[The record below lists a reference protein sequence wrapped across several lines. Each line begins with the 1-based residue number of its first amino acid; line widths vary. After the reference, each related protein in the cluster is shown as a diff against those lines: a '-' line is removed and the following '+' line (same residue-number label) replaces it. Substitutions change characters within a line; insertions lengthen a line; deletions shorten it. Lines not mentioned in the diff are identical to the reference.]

1 MAAMETFSTIAA
13 VDLGSNSFRLQVGR
27 VVDDQIYPLDS
38 LREPVRLAAGLTA
51 DKYLDDSAQARAIDA
66 LKRFG
71 ERLRGMPPGAVR
83 AIGTNT
89 LRVAKNSRDFMP
101 RFELALGFPIEV
113 VAGREEARLIYLG
126 VAHSLP
132 ASPETRLVV
141 DIGGGST
148 ELIIGAGNQ
157 PHRLESLYMG
167 CVSYSLRFF
176 PDGKIGKPD
185 MKHAET
191 AARIEIETIK
201 KQFNRKHWQQ
211 AVASSGTARAIGDIL
226 EGSGWS
232 AAGITREGIEKLRG
246 ALLKAGDAGRLD
258 LPGLKEDRIGVLPG
272 GFAIMSAI
280 FAELEIEH
288 MTLAN
293 GAMRQGILW
302 DMIGRAHRRDMREL
316 TVRQFVKR
324 YHVDATHAHRV
335 EKIALRLFEQ
345 LAEGGRE
352 DNEYPKQMLS
362 WAARLQ
368 EIGLTVAHSGYHK
381 HSAYIV
387 ANADMPGFSKM
398 EQSQLSMLVLAHRG
412 SLSKLKGLV
421 RPDYDWSLLVALRL
435 AALLYRSRAD
445 IRLPA
450 IRAERRKATFTVDLD
465 ARWLATNPLT
475 VAELRDEIIEWKEL
489 GIDLEVPQLAGLEPS
504 AEAAAADA

>member
-13 VDLGSNSFRLQVGR
+13 VDLGSNSFRLQLGR

-51 DKYLDDSAQARAIDA
+51 DKYLDDAARARAIEC

-83 AIGTNT
+83 AVGTNT
-89 LRVAKNSRDFMP
+89 LRVAKNAREFVP
-101 RFELALGFPIEV
+101 QFEAALGFPIEV

-132 ASPETRLVV
+132 PSPETRLVV

-148 ELIIGAGNQ
+148 EFIVGAGNQ

-167 CVSYSLRFF
+167 CVSYSMRFF
-176 PDGKIGKPD
+176 GDGKLGKSA

-191 AARIEIETIK
+191 AARIELETIK
-201 KQFNRKHWQQ
+201 KQFSRKHWQQ
-211 AVASSGTARAIGDIL
+211 AVGSSGTARAIADVI
-226 EGSGWS
+226 EANGWS
-232 AAGITREGIEKLRG
+232 ASGITRDGLDRMRQ
-246 ALLKAGDAGRLD
+246 ALLKAGDTAKLD
-258 LPGLKEDRIGVLPG
+258 LPGLKDDRIAVLPG

-280 FAELEIEH
+280 FAALDVEH
-288 MTLAN
+288 LALAT

-316 TVRQFVKR
+316 TVRQFMKR
-324 YHVDATHAHRV
+324 YHVDAGQAHRV
-335 EKIALRLFEQ
+335 ERLALKLYEQ
-345 LAEGGRE
+345 LADGGKEKR
-352 DNEYPKQMLS
+352 EYPMHMLS
-362 WAARLQ
+362 WAVRLQ

-381 HSAYIV
+381 HSSYIV

-398 EQSQLSMLVLAHRG
+398 EQDQLSMLVLAHRG
-412 SLSKLKGLV
+412 SLGKLHGLV
-421 RPDYDWSLLVALRL
+421 KADYDWSLLISLRL
-435 AALLYRSRAD
+435 AALLHRSRSEV
-445 IRLPA
+445 RLPA
-450 IRAERRKATFTVDLD
+450 IRASRKKSTFTVEVD
-465 ARWLATNPLT
+465 AKWLAANPLT
-475 VAELRDEIIEWKEL
+475 AAELREEIKDWKGLGVEL
-489 GIDLEVPQLAGLEPS
+489 AVPQLAEVES
-504 AEAAAADA
+504 AVEAAAD